1 MERIKQAV
9 EKARE
14 NRDMLREVV
23 PHELDIASTI
33 KLDNETRQ
41 SGPGQVQYTKTRTVP
56 IDERVFKKNRIIANS
71 DDGSP
76 VSNAYKMLRT
86 RLLQQIKKNQWNTI
100 GITSPGIGEGKTLT
114 AVNLAL
120 SLAVEG
126 NHTVLLADFDLRYPS
141 VASKFDYEPEYD
153 LSHYLF
159 EGVPLSDV
167 LFNPSIERLVVLP
180 GGRRIPN
187 SSETLVSAEVSQLVQ
202 DIKSRY
208 ASRIIIFDLP
218 PLLATDDVLAFSPL
232 LDAALLVVEDGKTR
246 QEELSRSLEM
256 LQSVEV
262 AGVVLNKTNEKLDSY

>member
-41 SGPGQVQYTKTRTVP
+41 PGPGQVQYTKTRTVP

>member
-41 SGPGQVQYTKTRTVP
+41 PGPGQVQYTKTRTVS